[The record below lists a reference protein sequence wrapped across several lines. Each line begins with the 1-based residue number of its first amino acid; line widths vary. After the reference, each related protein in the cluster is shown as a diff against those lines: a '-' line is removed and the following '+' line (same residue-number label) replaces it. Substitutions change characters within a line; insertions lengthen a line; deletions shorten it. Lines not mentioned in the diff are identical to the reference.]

1 MSQYSDQE
9 IDLRPY
15 VEAVLGKWYWILGL
29 GLLAGLLAYGATALL
44 VSPAYQ
50 ATALVSITEP
60 RQRVQFDPRIVSVEE
75 NQPLRAYPEIAVS
88 DDLLATLQEQVPEA
102 RAFTLQQL
110 RAMLKASPGSDPSL
124 LKLSARNK
132 DPQTATTIA
141 NEWAKLFVA
150 WANTTY
156 GDSSEEQ
163 LIFFEQ
169 RLQDAEEELD
179 RANMELIQ
187 YQAQNRSV
195 ILENR
200 LEALKQTHADLLAKQ
215 GEIGLLL
222 QDIDS
227 LLALDTTGR
236 SNATSDQFTSLI
248 LKLRAFGG
256 PPNNEFETFP
266 WQLQVGTDAIGTGD
280 QEDLQ
285 KQITDLQ
292 DSLAIQ
298 AERVVVALSEIEPQM
313 LAVQQEKQEANALE
327 ALLLRNIEVAEDA
340 HTALALTV
348 EEKRIT
354 SQDTNT
360 GVNLV
365 SRSAV
370 PTAPVG
376 PRKTVNA
383 LAAATAVV
391 LFSILFIV
399 LYTWWRS
406 DHLASDPQNGAKEIE
421 DERLASSG
429 HRA

>member
-1 MSQYSDQE
+1 MSDNSDQE

-15 VEAVLGKWYWILGL
+15 IEAVLSKWYWIVGL
-29 GLLAGLLAYGATALL
+29 GLLAGLLVYGAISLL
-44 VSPAYQ
+44 VAPTYQ

-102 RAFTLQQL
+102 RSFTLQQL
-110 RAMLKASPGSDPSL
+110 RALLKASPGNDPSL
-124 LKLSARNK
+124 LKLSARNRE
-132 DPQTATTIA
+132 PQTAAAIA
-141 NEWAKLFVA
+141 NGWAELFVA

-169 RLQDAEEELD
+169 RLQYAEEELG
-179 RANMELIQ
+179 RANTELIQ
-187 YQAQNRSV
+187 YQAKNRSV
-195 ILENR
+195 ILENK
-200 LEALKQTHADLLAKQ
+200 LEALKQAHADLLAKQ
-215 GEIGLLL
+215 GEIDLIL

-227 LLALDTTGR
+227 LQALDTSG
-236 SNATSDQFTSLI
+236 SSVSTSDQFTSLI
-248 LKLRAFGG
+248 LRLRAYGG

-266 WQLQVGTDAIGTGD
+266 WQLQVGTDAIATFD

-285 KQITDLQ
+285 KQIGDLQ

-298 AERVVVALSEIEPQM
+298 AERVAASLSEIEPQI
-313 LAVQQEKQEANALE
+313 LVVQQEKQEANALE

-365 SRSAV
+365 SRSAA

-383 LAAATAVV
+383 LAAAIAVV

-399 LYTWWRS
+399 VYTWWRS
-406 DHLASDPQNGAKEIE
+406 DQRASRPHSVAEGNE
-421 DERLASSG
+421 DERLAGSG
-429 HRA
+429 NRA